1 MGESRQQ
8 LFDKLDELPH
18 DDPQVPGIQK
28 RINEIEQWMIKKQYI
43 KHITNWGAF
52 SDKSELYPFHTGY
65 VNIEDIKLVASLNN
79 KGINYNM
86 DGSIHN
92 CPLDR

>member
-1 MGESRQQ
+1 MGESRAE

-28 RINEIEQWMIKKQYI
+28 RINEIEQWMIKKGF
-43 KHITNWGAF
+43 ITHTTKWGAF
-52 SDKSELYPFHTGY
+52 TDKSELYPFHTGY
-65 VNIEDIKLVASLNN
+65 VNFGDISLVGALNG

-86 DGSIHN
+86 DKSIHN
-92 CPLDR
+92 CPIC